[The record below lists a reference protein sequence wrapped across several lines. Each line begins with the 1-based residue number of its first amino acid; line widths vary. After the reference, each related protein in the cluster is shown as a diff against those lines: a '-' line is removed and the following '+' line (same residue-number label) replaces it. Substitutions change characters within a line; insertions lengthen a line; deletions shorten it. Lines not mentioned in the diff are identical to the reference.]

1 MDMRIITLLIIA
13 TFVLSHLANA
23 QFKKFYAR
31 KDNYAISTRIVPLTG
46 GDKLVLNNFQNGPGG
61 DTLQLI
67 RTNSQGNIVWSKHL
81 NFRSSTVTGWA
92 TGANGDIFLVGGSSG
107 QFPLIATQPK
117 AFFLKVTQEGDVD
130 TIKGYGTSSVSE
142 HGSIVVQG
150 NSCLIASQY
159 ADFNN
164 FAARFSYFFIL
175 LKTDLNGNREWVKRI
190 SIPFASTSGITPKI
204 QGLADGGA
212 IISFSINR
220 LATTGGTPPVR
231 TIYVMR
237 VNSEGERVWVKSVDV
252 STLGIHSLVSME
264 KINATDYALL
274 VRIEPNFLS
283 QLINFGI
290 YTFNESGEF
299 LAGRKYGL
307 GVNSDVPFSLKLLPD
322 NNLAVAGRRV
332 DRTVSPFE
340 TGEFI
345 MKINPSLTPVAAR
358 WYKFGSYNLLGADLA
373 VDNDGTC
380 HYATSYFCQSQGK
393 YFQAVVKAAP
403 TDLQA
408 GCQSLESNLTLPDSA
423 VSLSFAD
430 ESYTMTNW
438 FGLNAKV
445 AVETIPVSVATL
457 DICEGC
463 PDEISSTDPKMA
475 AISFRIFPNPA
486 QNWITIKTEV
496 PWQLDAFDFLGRQVL
511 STQLNPGQN
520 QLDVSALSK
529 GLYHFS
535 GLNANG
541 KIVRRLHIE

>member
-13 TFVLSHLANA
+13 TFVFSHLANA

-31 KDNYAISTRIVPLTG
+31 KNNYAISTRIVPLTG

-92 TGANGDIFLVGGSSG
+92 TGANGDIFLVGGSGG

-164 FAARFSYFFIL
+164 FAAQFSYFFIL

-190 SIPFASTSGITPKI
+190 SIPFASTSRITPKI

-274 VRIEPNFLS
+274 VRIEPSFLS

-307 GVNSDVPFSLKLLPD
+307 GANSDVPFSLKLLPD

-345 MKINPSLTPVAAR
+345 MKINPSLIPVAAR
-358 WYKFGSYNLLGADLA
+358 WYKFGSYNL
-373 VDNDGTC
+373 
-380 HYATSYFCQSQGK
+380 
-393 YFQAVVKAAP
+393 
-403 TDLQA
+403 
-408 GCQSLESNLTLPDSA
+408 
-423 VSLSFAD
+423 
-430 ESYTMTNW
+430 
-438 FGLNAKV
+438 
-445 AVETIPVSVATL
+445 
-457 DICEGC
+457 
-463 PDEISSTDPKMA
+463 
-475 AISFRIFPNPA
+475 
-486 QNWITIKTEV
+486 
-496 PWQLDAFDFLGRQVL
+496 
-511 STQLNPGQN
+511 
-520 QLDVSALSK
+520 
-529 GLYHFS
+529 
-535 GLNANG
+535 
-541 KIVRRLHIE
+541 